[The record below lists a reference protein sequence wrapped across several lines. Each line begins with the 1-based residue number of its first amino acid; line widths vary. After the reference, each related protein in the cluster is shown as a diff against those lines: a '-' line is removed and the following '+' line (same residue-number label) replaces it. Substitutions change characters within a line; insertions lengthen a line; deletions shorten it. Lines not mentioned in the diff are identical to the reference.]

1 LDRGPG
7 EDSVDASPPAATA
20 DASARRASLPPHR
33 TRDRNR
39 DVDATIFLQA
49 FDTPG
54 RRAQILDA
62 RVSRRA
68 RARIMI
74 GSNAV
79 ARRRAS
85 PRNPARA
92 HPPSTP
98 RNQQQGYWVAEPYL
112 LSCFAHFGACASC
125 SRKRTV
131 CDSRNVPDTRVT
143 STVFFAGAVFQATF
157 RVLTRPRFRFLSEKK
172 GVSFDLLARRA
183 FLHAT

>member
-1 LDRGPG
+1 
-7 EDSVDASPPAATA
+7 
-20 DASARRASLPPHR
+20 
-33 TRDRNR
+33 
-39 DVDATIFLQA
+39 
-49 FDTPG
+49 
-54 RRAQILDA
+54 
-62 RVSRRA
+62 
-68 RARIMI
+68 MI

-92 HPPSTP
+92 HPPSHP

-125 SRKRTV
+125 SQKRTV

-157 RVLTRPRFRFLSEKK
+157 RVLTRPRFSLFERKK
-172 GVSFDLLARRA
+172 SLGPSIFSRDASFSARLDLTKRPDNETSFETRSPERGVREDHPQQAHRVQRGVCIRRVSRWRLGGARA
-183 FLHAT
+183 ALD